1 MSYILYYNLQLACVW
16 KLENLTRCTRIA
28 ASIALNDESYVGIE
42 LLWQLK
48 RSAQQE
54 IKKVLRFETADTFDD
69 QQHYRHC
76 LQMKSLSGNAS
87 KLLHNVTNFVLCTS
101 PGAILLNAI
110 KVKYGQYFQKYQIH
124 LLSTVLP
131 LILYPLIMKLT
142 CSSHLE
148 PHLHPPGPFC
158 LPSDCR
164 FLKSLRRSE
173 VRYLVYRRSNLPVTS
188 MLRSTI
194 CIPAT

>member
-1 MSYILYYNLQLACVW
+1 
-16 KLENLTRCTRIA
+16 
-28 ASIALNDESYVGIE
+28 
-42 LLWQLK
+42 
-48 RSAQQE
+48 
-54 IKKVLRFETADTFDD
+54 
-69 QQHYRHC
+69 
-76 LQMKSLSGNAS
+76 MKSLSGNAS
-87 KLLHNVTNFVLCTS
+87 QLLHCFTNFCVMYTPRAVLH
-101 PGAILLNAI
+101 NAI
-110 KVKYGQYFQKYQIH
+110 RYGQYFQKYQIH
-124 LLSTVLP
+124 LPSTVLP

-164 FLKSLRRSE
+164 FLKSLRQSE

-194 CIPAT
+194 CIPATWREFPSSDLCGQLSLDVERKSFLAWLMPRFRNFFAQLKSPSKYPAHFLMLRMKPS

>member
-76 LQMKSLSGNAS
+76 LQMKALSGNAS

-124 LLSTVLP
+124 FPTSGSHPLSINHEADLLFSSGTTLALVDRP
-131 LILYPLIMKLT
+131 TQLICTFLLHLSCSMTKLKEHSREFRYT
-142 CSSHLE
+142 CTHLASFVF
-148 PHLHPPGPFC
+148 PDF
-158 LPSDCR
+158 
-164 FLKSLRRSE
+164 
-173 VRYLVYRRSNLPVTS
+173 
-188 MLRSTI
+188 
-194 CIPAT
+194 